1 MESIP
6 PDAAAVGIQRVQHS
20 QLSTQTKEN
29 LIIMQE
35 NRVTFQN
42 EISSLT
48 AMILQNPR
56 GLNMSAVSKKYMVE
70 NENTN
75 FILNSQ
81 E

>member
-6 PDAAAVGIQRVQHS
+6 TDAAVVGIQQVQHS
-20 QLSTQTKEN
+20 QLSTQTRKN
-29 LIIMQE
+29 LIIMWE
-35 NRVTFQN
+35 NRVTLQN

-48 AMILQNPR
+48 ATILQNPR
-56 GLNMSAVSKKYMVE
+56 ELDLSAGSKKYMVE